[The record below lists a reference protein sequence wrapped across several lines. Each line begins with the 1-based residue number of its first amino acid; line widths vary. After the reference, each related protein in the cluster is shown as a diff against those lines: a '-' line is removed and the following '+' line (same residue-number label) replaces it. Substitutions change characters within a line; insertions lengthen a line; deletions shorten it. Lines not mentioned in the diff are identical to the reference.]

1 MAITVNIYYSGTNG
15 NARKFAEEM
24 ISTGIVDEIRAE
36 EGNLKYEY
44 FFPMSDSETVLLI
57 DIWKDQLALDI
68 HHKSPLM
75 SRIISLREKY
85 NLTMKV
91 ERYITDEAGIPDRD
105 KMFIKE
111 KTNPTLPKNKYQPL
125 TFLNESQG
133 WFAITGWKDKAECAI
148 IIT

>member
-68 HHKSPLM
+68 HHKSLLM

-111 KTNPTLPKNKYQPL
+111 
-125 TFLNESQG
+125 
-133 WFAITGWKDKAECAI
+133 
-148 IIT
+148 